1 MSIFPIFKPFKIYQ
15 EPYNLIDCHLLVFS
29 KRHLWVQIP
38 LTYSIKLC
46 FNSST
51 QLLDGYKPDMER
63 WKMYR
68 YNAIL
73 SNIGVRLN
81 LINHFVGFISC
92 QFACNS
98 TLRNPVFRWES
109 CKGSV
114 LESVKKCSRLCT
126 EAGTRDWILR
136 VAHDWILRVAHDWQV
151 TRGCT
156 RVKHVEKLNRHA
168 NCSIIGQKVQTGHS
182 VSSRLELVTQSSHEA
197 KSLASSVL
205 KNWLFA
211 FHSHTSINTP
221 YTHEM

>member
-1 MSIFPIFKPFKIYQ
+1 MSSLSIFK
-15 EPYNLIDCHLLVFS
+15 ETS
-29 KRHLWVQIP
+29 RVQIP

-63 WKMYR
+63 WQMYR

-109 CKGSV
+109 CKGIV
-114 LESVKKCSRLCT
+114 WESEENAQDCALKQGLATGSCEWLATGKSPEDAHEWSMQRSWT
-126 EAGTRDWILR
+126 IMPT
-136 VAHDWILRVAHDWQV
+136 VAL
-151 TRGCT
+151 
-156 RVKHVEKLNRHA
+156 
-168 NCSIIGQKVQTGHS
+168 
-182 VSSRLELVTQSSHEA
+182 
-197 KSLASSVL
+197 
-205 KNWLFA
+205 
-211 FHSHTSINTP
+211 
-221 YTHEM
+221 